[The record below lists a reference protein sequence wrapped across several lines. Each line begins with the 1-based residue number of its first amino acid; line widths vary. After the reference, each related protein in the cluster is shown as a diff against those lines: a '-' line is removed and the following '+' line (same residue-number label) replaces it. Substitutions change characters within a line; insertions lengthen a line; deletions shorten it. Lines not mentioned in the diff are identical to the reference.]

1 MPHHGQDSGYWALCR
16 DGIQRAAR
24 DLAVYGVSIRI
35 DEFDR
40 HDAESYQKLLAD
52 LAADPGDGF
61 AIAPVAPSILVPAL
75 KRLSRKVPYVFFD
88 GSIEGAEPLC
98 SVGQDAFSGG
108 FLAARILDMAS
119 PDAGP
124 LIAVVTHREDRHIRL
139 RMEGFAAYCRGD
151 ASPAA
156 RRASLDRSPA
166 GTPRRTAI
174 VRECYDLEDPSI
186 RGAFFERLF
195 EEHPHASGILVT
207 NASGHHA
214 GKWLAERCL
223 KEKHA
228 VVCWD
233 LVPSNV
239 EALIAGEVDC
249 ILSQKPAD
257 QARYAMDRLFKAI
270 VRNDR
275 SGAEELVMP
284 LEIYFRE
291 NLPAARPS
299 DNPRSEEYDEREF
312 A

>member
-1 MPHHGQDSGYWALCR
+1 M
-16 DGIQRAAR
+16 
-24 DLAVYGVSIRI
+24 
-35 DEFDR
+35 
-40 HDAESYQKLLAD
+40 
-52 LAADPGDGF
+52 
-61 AIAPVAPSILVPAL
+61 
-75 KRLSRKVPYVFFD
+75 
-88 GSIEGAEPLC
+88 
-98 SVGQDAFSGG
+98 
-108 FLAARILDMAS
+108 
-119 PDAGP
+119 
-124 LIAVVTHREDRHIRL
+124 
-139 RMEGFAAYCRGD
+139 
-151 ASPAA
+151 
-156 RRASLDRSPA
+156 
-166 GTPRRTAI
+166 
-174 VRECYDLEDPSI
+174 RECYDLEDPSI